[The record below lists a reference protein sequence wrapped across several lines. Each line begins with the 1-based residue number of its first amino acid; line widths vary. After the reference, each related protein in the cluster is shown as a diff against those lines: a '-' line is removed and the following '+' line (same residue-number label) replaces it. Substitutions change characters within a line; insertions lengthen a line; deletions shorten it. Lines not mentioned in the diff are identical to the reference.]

1 MNKVDA
7 HKRFE
12 AGACMV
18 VCEYRSS
25 RVDHIAWRD
34 KTTGKAM
41 QADLLRHTVEVGNT
55 TVSVAQRLAEDVDP
69 NRFVANFPLKKGD
82 KCVMHFTQWHVER
95 GATSA
100 NGELEKLEIA

>member
-7 HKRFE
+7 HKAFE
-12 AGACMV
+12 AGSRLV

-25 RVDHIAWRD
+25 RVDHIEWRD

-41 QADLLRHTVEVGNT
+41 QADLLRHTVEMGNT
-55 TVSVAQRLAEDVDP
+55 TLSVAQRLPENADP
-69 NRFVANFPLKKGD
+69 HKFAASFPIKKGD
-82 KCVMHFTQWHVER
+82 KCVLHFTQWRVEK

-100 NGELEKLEIA
+100 TGELERLDIA